1 MWVNDYYDPRYDQ
14 WYVQWYDQCDT
25 CDILSNKEAICDLKL
40 KKNEANYD
48 VEIFSA
54 LKSENR
60 KINSDNEMI
69 FFSDL

>member
-1 MWVNDYYDPRYDQ
+1 MWANDYYDPRYE
-14 WYVQWYDQCDT
+14 QWYDQCDI
-25 CDILSNKEAICDLKL
+25 CDVVSDNETICDLKL

-69 FFSDL
+69 FLSDL